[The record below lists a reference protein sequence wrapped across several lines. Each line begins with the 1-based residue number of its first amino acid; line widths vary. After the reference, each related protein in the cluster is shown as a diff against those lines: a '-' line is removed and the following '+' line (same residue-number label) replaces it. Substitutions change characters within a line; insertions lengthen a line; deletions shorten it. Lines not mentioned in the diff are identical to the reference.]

1 MIAHR
6 VRRWIAIGA
15 ATIALAVA
23 GCGERPQVIN
33 YKQGK
38 YQGKPDTPAYS
49 SAPFNGNKQ
58 QWDNAIDTRTQDAE
72 RVRAPARL
80 IGRHCHA

>member
-1 MIAHR
+1 MIGIRTAL
-6 VRRWIAIGA
+6 IAVA
-15 ATIALAVA
+15 AAAVAMTVA

-49 SAPFNGNKQ
+49 NAPFNGNRQ
-58 QWDNAIDTRTQDAE
+58 QWENEINNRAQTQNE
-72 RVRAPARL
+72 YVRLRD
-80 IGRHCHA
+80 